1 MGVATFL
8 DSDFRGVI
16 HALETGM
23 LIRVTR
29 DELLGDDSTAGAMKP
44 EGMITKK
51 IRINEVE
58 EEGYKTL
65 INDKNNHVKILIQM
79 NP

>member
-1 MGVATFL
+1 M
-8 DSDFRGVI
+8 VI
-16 HALETGM
+16 KTS
-23 LIRVTR
+23 V
-29 DELLGDDSTAGAMKP
+29 GAMKP

-51 IRINEVE
+51 IRIDQVE

-65 INDKNNHVKILIQM
+65 INDKTNHVKILIEM